1 MTLGRR
7 LIKSA
12 PDSKRCEFDACK
24 EVVIAFVVSCGDCA
38 EVFEFVEEAFDAVS
52 EAIEP
57 WVECRDVLA
66 VRHRL
71 DVAPSAALLEAD
83 AQVVCVI
90 GAVGEQDLAL
100 AQFVQ
105 HLAGAAPVMGLSLL
119 SWRAIGSP
127 SASTSAWILVVRPPR
142 ERPMQR
148 DRPSFF
154 GRLRHADGHGSK
166 TSQSFGCRRHKPLKR
181 HPEAG
186 PRHPPDASG

>member
-1 MTLGRR
+1 MHVVVPKPLRTFGRHALGRR

-57 WVECRDVLA
+57 WIECRDVFA

-83 AQVVCVI
+83 AQFVCVI

-105 HLAGAAPVMGLSLL
+105 HLPGAAPVMGLSLAQL
-119 SWRAIGSP
+119 EGDRQSFGVNQRMDLGRQAAPRA
-127 SASTSAWILVVRPPR
+127 T
-142 ERPMQR
+142 MQR

-154 GRLRHADGHGSK
+154 GRLR
-166 TSQSFGCRRHKPLKR
+166 R
-181 HPEAG
+181 
-186 PRHPPDASG
+186 